1 MSMGRCVCVCDLIL
15 LACECIKSIINEL
28 CNRKIL
34 QCVITW
40 KGKGTN
46 TQFDLSGQEVEF
58 KGDNGQR
65 EEVTRK
71 LRITRVCVSK
81 LVVNLGLFEC
91 RNVD

>member
-1 MSMGRCVCVCDLIL
+1 MCVCDLIL

>member
-1 MSMGRCVCVCDLIL
+1 MGVCVCVCDLIL

-28 CNRKIL
+28 CNRKTL

-40 KGKGTN
+40 KLTHNLICQAKK
-46 TQFDLSGQEVEF
+46 LSLKETMA
-58 KGDNGQR
+58 KR

-81 LVVNLGLFEC
+81 LVVNLCLFEC